1 MLAAIKLLS
10 RQNYHESVDF
20 RGGGGG
26 GGGGACRLPPSPLS
40 FPPLAS
46 RVSSLVFGL
55 IFSETASE
63 SILAQTLNL
72 KACMHS
78 QRRVIIIIPADIPP
92 VFGESRFGLAV
103 RR

>member
-1 MLAAIKLLS
+1 MLAATKLLS

-20 RGGGGG
+20 RGE
-26 GGGGACRLPPSPLS
+26 GGACRLPPSPLS

-55 IFSETASE
+55 IFSEAASE